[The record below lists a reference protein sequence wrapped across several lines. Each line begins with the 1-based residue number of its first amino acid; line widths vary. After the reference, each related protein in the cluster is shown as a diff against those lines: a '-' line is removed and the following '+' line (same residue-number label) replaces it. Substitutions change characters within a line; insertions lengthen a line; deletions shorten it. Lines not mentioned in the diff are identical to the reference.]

1 MKKHSQV
8 SPYDEIYELYASK
21 LYYYCFKLTKD
32 TYMAEDLTQQTFLKA
47 MEKLH
52 TFKNE
57 SSILTWLCTIAKNEF
72 INQLN
77 KNKRLT
83 YEKILDIYHEN
94 DVTNVEDIVL
104 SKHTIRKLAR
114 IIKGLDEPFREIFIL
129 RVYNEM
135 SFKEIGS
142 LYNKSDIWARV
153 NYHRAREKIKN
164 KIENNL

>member
-1 MKKHSQV
+1 MSA
-8 SPYDEIYELYASK
+8 YDEIYDLYAER

-32 TYMAEDLTQQTFLKA
+32 TYMAEDLTQTTFLKA
-47 MEKLH
+47 IEKLH
-52 TFKNE
+52 TFKNQ
-57 SSILTWLCTIAKNEF
+57 SSVFTWLCTIAKNEF

-142 LYNKSDIWARV
+142 LFNKSDIWARV
-153 NYHRAREKIKN
+153 NYHRAREKIIN
-164 KIENNL
+164 KIQKDI